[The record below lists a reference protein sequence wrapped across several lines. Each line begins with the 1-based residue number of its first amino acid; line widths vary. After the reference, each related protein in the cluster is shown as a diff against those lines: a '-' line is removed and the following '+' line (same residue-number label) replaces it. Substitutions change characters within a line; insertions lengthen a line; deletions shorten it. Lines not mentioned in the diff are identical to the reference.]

1 MYLFSSVTIVSI
13 NSMNIIAITLLKTL
27 QFNIGVRGL
36 TTPKGSSWLSGPNP
50 NILSSRWASFPFT
63 RFLVE
68 QMSLRVNGLEHTLN
82 MPILRSHGHEL
93 EQVDNSPVRP

>member
-1 MYLFSSVTIVSI
+1 MYLFSSVTIVSMH
-13 NSMNIIAITLLKTL
+13 SMNIITIKLLKNL

-36 TTPKGSSWLSGPNP
+36 TTPKG
-50 NILSSRWASFPFT
+50 SSRWASFPFT

-93 EQVDNSPVRP
+93 EQVDHSPVRP